1 MSLWYPTIYRRRIEE
16 VTPDTLRGIGARA
29 VLLDIDNTLTVHD
42 APEVSDEVV
51 AWLDNMRVAGF
62 SLMLV
67 SNNCAERVAPFAARL
82 GLPYQAHA
90 KKPLPVGFRRA
101 ARAMGLPCHRCVVI
115 GDQIFTDILGAN
127 LSGMSSVLLEPIE
140 PETAQRFIVF
150 KRRIERWMLDCPR
163 ELKRKEMDY
172 GEYGIFWPGG

>member
-1 MSLWYPTIYRRRIEE
+1 MSLWYPTIYRRRIED
-16 VTPDTLRGIGARA
+16 VTPDTLRGLGARG

-42 APEVSDEVV
+42 APEISDAVS
-51 AWLDNMRVAGF
+51 AWLDNMRASGF

-67 SNNCAERVAPFAARL
+67 SNNCAQRVAPFAERL
-82 GLPYQAHA
+82 GLPYQARA
-90 KKPLPVGFRRA
+90 KKPLPVGYRRA